1 MPSFLHD
8 DGPPLVPNAHP
19 SRRPRRRR
27 DARRTTRRAHDHAI
41 APSDGNNSAAP
52 LARRRRDETTSTTS
66 RGRRASVVADATASL
81 AARKASEERLA
92 SGKTRGSPVRGSSV
106 RSFVRCATDVFFL
119 RSSYSSSSVS
129 RGRPPRAFHSPPD
142 GRFSSRA
149 LPNPLHPFRRHRA
162 DPSTVS
168 ASRRRASSS
177 RRIFS
182 NRPRTSSS
190 LSLCR
195 ARAPCD
201 PRPDRVR
208 RPDQTRASLCRRVRS
223 FGSDAG
229 ETAVYVHVS
238 PI

>member
-27 DARRTTRRAHDHAI
+27 DARRTTRRAYDRAI

-106 RSFVRCATDVFFL
+106 RSFVRCATGVFFL
-119 RSSYSSSSVS
+119 RRRRY
-129 RGRPPRAFHSPPD
+129 RRPSPAVALRALLFIRLPTDAFPRALYPTLSI
-142 GRFSSRA
+142 RFVGIA
-149 LPNPLHPFRRHRA
+149 P
-162 DPSTVS
+162 
-168 ASRRRASSS
+168 SRRRFPRRVVARRSSS
-177 RRIFS
+177 R
-182 NRPRTSSS
+182 
-190 LSLCR
+190 
-195 ARAPCD
+195 
-201 PRPDRVR
+201 
-208 RPDQTRASLCRRVRS
+208 
-223 FGSDAG
+223 
-229 ETAVYVHVS
+229 
-238 PI
+238 

>member
-1 MPSFLHD
+1 M
-8 DGPPLVPNAHP
+8 PNAHP

-27 DARRTTRRAHDHAI
+27 DARRTTRRAYDHAI

-81 AARKASEERLA
+81 AARKASEERQA
-92 SGKTRGSPVRGSSV
+92 SGKTPVARRSPVRGSSV
-106 RSFVRCATDVFFL
+106 RSFVRCATGVFFL
-119 RSSYSSSSVS
+119 RSSSLSSSVS